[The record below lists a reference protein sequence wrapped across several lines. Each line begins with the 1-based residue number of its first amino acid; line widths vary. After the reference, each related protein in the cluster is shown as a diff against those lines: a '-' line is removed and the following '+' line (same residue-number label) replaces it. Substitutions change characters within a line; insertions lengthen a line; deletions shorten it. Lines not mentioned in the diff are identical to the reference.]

1 MVNIRIPKKVKIFL
15 VCFLVTFL
23 LLGILFYRE
32 PLKNIT
38 DSELDAIKG
47 IKVTFVDGTVNHGV
61 ISQRIVDY
69 IDQNPSC
76 TVEDLRIIKGVD
88 DYIIN
93 QLKKEFR

>member
-1 MVNIRIPKKVKIFL
+1 MRKQL
-15 VCFLVTFL
+15 VISVLIAFVVLAL
-23 LLGILFYRE
+23 LFGIFYRQ
-32 PLKNIT
+32 PIKNIT

-47 IKVTFVDGTVNHGV
+47 IKVTFVDGNVNYGV
-61 ISQRIVDY
+61 ISARIVDY
-69 IDQNPSC
+69 ISQNPSC